1 MKKEK
6 KIKTANGF
14 EYFAFVSYNKE
25 DERAAKAMHRTL
37 EQWRLPASLVKK
49 REMERR
55 PMRNMFFAPS
65 NIVPRE
71 LEEELK
77 RNLEVSEHLIVVCS
91 PTSAKSEWVGF
102 EIDYFCNLGRKD
114 KVHLIIVD
122 GEPKS
127 QDAEK
132 ECLHPNLKKHFKDL
146 LAANIKEKHFKLPY
160 LNRQRAYVQ
169 LIASMLDLNFD
180 VLWKRHQRRL
190 IERCF
195 MIFLLVVAFVLSL
208 FAVYQIN
215 KPIDVRLCLNEK
227 TLHNSNLPPLSNAK
241 VSLQI
246 GENTF
251 EKTINT
257 FDDTLVFS
265 PIPRSSLKES
275 ARLKIVCKDWIE
287 VDTTL
292 IPTKIMCIDMSRNPS
307 VYGEYEG
314 ELCSYKTGETL
325 ANYKF
330 SVEGVE
336 CVTDE
341 NGRFK
346 IFVPLEKQK
355 DTMLLKC
362 DLNPQ
367 GFPVMFRR
375 DNGVTFYPDYE
386 EEDNE

>member
-1 MKKEK
+1 MNKEK
-6 KIKTANGF
+6 EIKTENGF
-14 EYFAFVSYNKE
+14 KYFAFISYNKE
-25 DERAAKAMHRTL
+25 DERGAKRLHRVL
-37 EQWRLPASLVKK
+37 ERWRLPASLVKK

-55 PMRNMFFAPS
+55 PMRKLFFAPS
-65 NIVPRE
+65 DIVPRE

-77 RNLEVSEHLIVVCS
+77 RNLEASEHLIVVCS
-91 PTSAKSEWVGF
+91 PTSAKSKWVGF
-102 EIDYFCNLGRKD
+102 EIDYFCSLGRHD
-114 KVHLIIVD
+114 KVHLIIVE

-127 QDAEK
+127 QDPEK

-169 LIASMLDLNFD
+169 LIASMLDLDND
-180 VLWKRHQRRL
+180 VLWRRHRRRL

-195 MIFLLVVAFVLSL
+195 MIFLLAVAFVFSL

-215 KPIDVRLCLNEK
+215 KPIDIRLTLKEK
-227 TLHNSNLPPLSNAK
+227 TLHNPSLPPLRNAK

-246 GENTF
+246 GKNTY
-251 EKTINT
+251 EKTINS
-257 FDDTLVFS
+257 FDDTLVFNE
-265 PIPRSSLKES
+265 IARSSLKES
-275 ARLKIVCKDWIE
+275 ARLKIMCKDWFE

-292 IPTKIMCIDMSRNPS
+292 VPTKLMCVDMSRNPS

-314 ELCSYKTGETL
+314 ELCSYKTGEIL

-367 GFPVMFRR
+367 GFPVMFSRE
-375 DNGVTFYPDYE
+375 NGATFYPDYE
-386 EEDNE
+386 E

>member
-1 MKKEK
+1 MNKEK
-6 KIKTANGF
+6 EIKMENGF
-14 EYFAFVSYNKE
+14 NYFAFISYNKE
-25 DERAAKAMHRTL
+25 DERAAKRLHRTL
-37 EQWRLPASLVKK
+37 EQWRLPTSLVKK
-49 REMERR
+49 KGMERR
-55 PMRNMFFAPS
+55 PMRKLFFAPS
-65 NIVPRE
+65 DIVPRE

-77 RNLEVSEHLIVVCS
+77 RNLEASEHLIVVCS

-102 EIDYFCNLGRKD
+102 EIDYFCSLGRQD
-114 KVHLIIVD
+114 KVHLIIVE

-146 LAANIKEKHFKLPY
+146 LAANIKEKHFKQPY

-169 LIASMLDLNFD
+169 LIASMLDLDND
-180 VLWKRHQRRL
+180 VLWRRHRRRL

-195 MIFLLVVAFVLSL
+195 MIFLLAVAFVFSL
-208 FAVYQIN
+208 FAVYQISQ
-215 KPIDVRLCLNEK
+215 PIDIRLTLKEK
-227 TLHNSNLPPLSNAK
+227 TLHNPSLPPLRNAK
-241 VSLQI
+241 VILEI
-246 GENTF
+246 GGNKF
-251 EKTINT
+251 DTIISA
-257 FDDTLVFS
+257 FDDTLVFNEIS
-265 PIPRSSLKES
+265 RSSLKDS
-275 ARLKIVCKDWIE
+275 ARLKIMCEDWFE

-292 IPTKIMCIDMSRNPS
+292 IPTKMMSIEMGRNAT

-314 ELCSYKTGETL
+314 KLYSYKTGKTL

-341 NGRFK
+341 NGWFK

-355 DTMLLKC
+355 ETMLLKC

-367 GFPVMFRR
+367 GFPVIFKRE
-375 DNGVTFYPDYE
+375 NGGELCPDYE
-386 EEDNE
+386 E

>member
-1 MKKEK
+1 MNKEK
-6 KIKTANGF
+6 EIKTENGF
-14 EYFAFVSYNKE
+14 KYFAFISYNKE
-25 DERAAKAMHRTL
+25 DEKAAKRLHRVL

-55 PMRNMFFAPS
+55 PMRKLFFAPS
-65 NIVPRE
+65 DIVPGE
-71 LEEELK
+71 LKEELK
-77 RNLEVSEHLIVVCS
+77 RNLEASEHLIVVCS

-102 EIDYFCNLGRKD
+102 EIDYFCSLGRQD
-114 KVHLIIVD
+114 KVHLIIVE

-127 QDAEK
+127 QDPEK

-169 LIASMLDLNFD
+169 LIASMLDVKFD
-180 VLWKRHQRRL
+180 VLWRRHQRRM
-190 IERCF
+190 IELCF
-195 MIFLLVVAFVLSL
+195 MVFLLVIAFVLSL
-208 FAVYQIN
+208 FAVNQMS
-215 KPIDVRLCLNEK
+215 KPIDIRLTLNEK
-227 TLHNSNLPPLSNAK
+227 TVHNPNLPPLSNAK
-241 VSLQI
+241 VILEI
-246 GENTF
+246 GGNKF
-251 EKTINT
+251 DTIISA
-257 FDDTLVFS
+257 FDDTLVFNEIS
-265 PIPRSSLKES
+265 RSSLKDS
-275 ARLKIVCKDWIE
+275 ARLKIMCEDWFE

-292 IPTKIMCIDMSRNPS
+292 IPTKMMSIEMGRNAT

-314 ELCSYKTGETL
+314 KLYSYKTGKTL

-341 NGRFK
+341 NGWFK

-355 DTMLLKC
+355 ETMLLKC

-367 GFPVMFRR
+367 GFPVIFKRE
-375 DNGVTFYPDYE
+375 NGGELCPDYE
-386 EEDNE
+386 E

>member
-1 MKKEK
+1 MNKEK
-6 KIKTANGF
+6 EIKTENGF
-14 EYFAFVSYNKE
+14 NYFAFISYNKE
-25 DERAAKAMHRTL
+25 DERAAKRLHRVL

-55 PMRNMFFAPS
+55 PMRKLFFAPS
-65 NIVPRE
+65 DIVPRE
-71 LEEELK
+71 LEDELK
-77 RNLEVSEHLIVVCS
+77 RNLEASEHLIVVCS

-102 EIDYFCNLGRKD
+102 EIDYFCSLGRQD
-114 KVHLIIVD
+114 KVHLIIVE

-127 QDAEK
+127 QDPEK

-169 LIASMLDLNFD
+169 LIASLLDLDND
-180 VLWKRHQRRL
+180 VLWRRHRRRL

-195 MIFLLVVAFVLSL
+195 MIFLLAVAFVFSL
-208 FAVYQIN
+208 FAVNQMS
-215 KPIDVRLCLNEK
+215 KPIDIRLTLNEK
-227 TLHNSNLPPLSNAK
+227 TVHNPNLPPLSNAK
-241 VSLQI
+241 VILEI
-246 GENTF
+246 GGNKF
-251 EKTINT
+251 DTIISA
-257 FDDTLVFS
+257 FDDTLVFNEIS
-265 PIPRSSLKES
+265 RSSLKDS
-275 ARLKIVCKDWIE
+275 ARLKIMCEDWFE

-292 IPTKIMCIDMSRNPS
+292 IPTKMMSIEMGRNAT

-314 ELCSYKTGETL
+314 KLYSYKTGKTL

-341 NGRFK
+341 NGWFK

-355 DTMLLKC
+355 ETMLLKC

-367 GFPVMFRR
+367 GFPVIFKRE
-375 DNGVTFYPDYE
+375 NGGELCPDYE
-386 EEDNE
+386 E